1 MQWLIDF
8 LTNPF
13 IIAGISSWLL
23 AQIAKFIIYAIV
35 NKTFDL
41 SRLHG
46 DGGMPSGHSAT
57 VGGLTMMC
65 ALRCGF
71 DSPMFAIA
79 FVLATI
85 VCHDAMNVRLESG
98 KHAAMLNDIMDWFKE
113 VMKNNSG
120 ENKGAWFTEE
130 KFKEFLGHTKLQVY
144 IGVTLGALNAIVL
157 NYLIFPLFPI

>member
-8 LTNPF
+8 VTNPF

-23 AQIAKFIIYAIV
+23 AQIAKFFIYAIV
-35 NKTFDL
+35 NKTFDI

-57 VGGLTMMC
+57 VGGLAMMC
-65 ALRCGF
+65 ALICGF
-71 DSPMFAIA
+71 DSPQFAIA

-98 KHAAMLNDIMDWFKE
+98 KHAEILNDIVEWFNE
-113 VMKNNSG
+113 TMKAG
-120 ENKGAWFTEE
+120 FTEE
-130 KFKEFLGHTKLQVY
+130 KLKEFLGHTKLQVY
-144 IGVTLGALNAIVL
+144 VGVLLGVLNAIGL
-157 NYLIFPLFPI
+157 YFLFFA

>member
-8 LTNPF
+8 VTNPY

-65 ALRCGF
+65 ALMKGF
-71 DSPMFAIA
+71 ASAEFAIA

-98 KHAAMLNDIMDWFKE
+98 KHAAMLNDIMDWFKDI
-113 VMKNNSG
+113 MKNNPAQ
-120 ENKGAWFTEE
+120 NKGGAWFTEE

-144 IGVTLGALNAIVL
+144 IGVALGALNAL
-157 NYLIFPLFPI
+157 GLYFLFFA

>member
-8 LTNPF
+8 VTNPF

-65 ALRCGF
+65 ALMKGF
-71 DSPMFAIA
+71 ASAEFAIA

-113 VMKNNSG
+113 AMKTTPG

-144 IGVTLGALNAIVL
+144 IGVALGALNAVGL
-157 NYLIFPLFPI
+157 YFLFFA

>member
-8 LTNPF
+8 VTNPF

-57 VGGLTMMC
+57 VGGLAMMC
-65 ALRCGF
+65 ALMKGF
-71 DSPMFAIA
+71 ASAEFAIA

-98 KHAAMLNDIMDWFKE
+98 KHAAMLNDIVEWFNDT
-113 VMKNNSG
+113 MKAG
-120 ENKGAWFTEE
+120 FTEA
-130 KFKEFLGHTKLQVY
+130 KLKEFLGHTKLQVY
-144 IGVTLGALNAIVL
+144 IGVLLGALNALGI
-157 NYLIFPLFPI
+157 YFIFYA

>member
-8 LTNPF
+8 VTNPF

-65 ALRCGF
+65 ALKCGF
-71 DSPMFAIA
+71 ASAEFAIA

-85 VCHDAMNVRLESG
+85 VCHDAMNVRYESG
-98 KHAAMLNDIMDWFKE
+98 KQAEILNDLVEWFNDT
-113 VMKNNSG
+113 MKVG
-120 ENKGAWFTEE
+120 FTE
-130 KFKEFLGHTKLQVY
+130 KKLKEFLGHTPLQVLV
-144 IGVTLGALNAIVL
+144 GVLLGVANALVL
-157 NYLIFPLFPI
+157 HFFVF

>member
-8 LTNPF
+8 VTNPF
-13 IIAGISSWLL
+13 IIAGLSSWLL

-35 NKTFDL
+35 NKTFDI

-57 VGGLTMMC
+57 VGGLAMMC
-65 ALRCGF
+65 ALQCGF
-71 DSPMFAIA
+71 GSPMFAIA

-98 KHAAMLNDIMDWFKE
+98 KHAAMLNDLVEWFNDT
-113 VMKNNSG
+113 MKAG
-120 ENKGAWFTEE
+120 FTEE
-130 KFKEFLGHTKLQVY
+130 KLKEFLGHTKLQVY
-144 IGVTLGALNAIVL
+144 VGVTLGVVNAIVL
-157 NYLIFPLFPI
+157 HFLFFAA

>member
-1 MQWLIDF
+1 MQWFIDF
-8 LTNPF
+8 ITNPF

-57 VGGLTMMC
+57 VGGLAMMC

-98 KHAAMLNDIMDWFKE
+98 KHAAMLNDLVEWFNE
-113 VMKNNSG
+113 TMKAG
-120 ENKGAWFTEE
+120 FTEE
-130 KFKEFLGHTKLQVY
+130 KLKEFLGHTKLQVY
-144 IGVTLGALNAIVL
+144 VGVTLGALNALAL
-157 NYLIFPLFPI
+157 NFLIFPLFLI

>member
-8 LTNPF
+8 VTNPF

-23 AQIAKFIIYAIV
+23 AQIAKFFIYAIV
-35 NKTFDL
+35 NKTFDI

-57 VGGLTMMC
+57 VGGLAMMC
-65 ALRCGF
+65 ALMKGF
-71 DSPMFAIA
+71 ASAEFAIA

-98 KHAAMLNDIMDWFKE
+98 KHAAMLNDIVEWFNE
-113 VMKNNSG
+113 TMKAG
-120 ENKGAWFTEE
+120 FTEE
-130 KFKEFLGHTKLQVY
+130 KLKEFLGHTKLQVY
-144 IGVTLGALNAIVL
+144 IGVALGVLNAIGL
-157 NYLIFPLFPI
+157 YFLFFA

>member
-8 LTNPF
+8 ITNP
-13 IIAGISSWLL
+13 ILLAGISAWLL

-35 NKTFDL
+35 NKTFDI

-57 VGGLTMMC
+57 VGGLAMMC
-65 ALRCGF
+65 ALIKGF
-71 DSPMFAIA
+71 GSPEFAIA

-113 VMKNNSG
+113 VMKANSA
-120 ENKGAWFTEE
+120 ENKPGVWFTEE

-144 IGVTLGALNAIVL
+144 IGVALGALNATGL
-157 NYLIFPLFPI
+157 YFLFFA

>member
-8 LTNPF
+8 VTNPF

-23 AQIAKFIIYAIV
+23 AQIAKFFIYAIV
-35 NKTFDL
+35 NKTFDI

-57 VGGLTMMC
+57 VGGLAMMC
-65 ALRCGF
+65 ALICGF
-71 DSPMFAIA
+71 DSPQFAIA

-98 KHAAMLNDIMDWFKE
+98 KHAEILNDIVEWFNE
-113 VMKNNSG
+113 TMKAG
-120 ENKGAWFTEE
+120 FTEE
-130 KFKEFLGHTKLQVY
+130 KLKEFLGHTKLQVY
-144 IGVTLGALNAIVL
+144 VGVLLGALNAIGL
-157 NYLIFPLFPI
+157 YFLFFA

>member
-8 LTNPF
+8 VTNPF

-23 AQIAKFIIYAIV
+23 AQIAKFFIYAIV
-35 NKTFDL
+35 NKTFDI

-65 ALRCGF
+65 ALMKGF
-71 DSPMFAIA
+71 ASAEFAIA

-98 KHAAMLNDIMDWFKE
+98 KHAEILNDIVEWFNE
-113 VMKNNSG
+113 TMKAG
-120 ENKGAWFTEE
+120 FTEE
-130 KFKEFLGHTKLQVY
+130 KLKEFLGHTKLQVY
-144 IGVTLGALNAIVL
+144 VGVLLGVLNAIGL
-157 NYLIFPLFPI
+157 YFLFFA

>member
-8 LTNPF
+8 VTNPF

-23 AQIAKFIIYAIV
+23 AQIAKFFIYAIV
-35 NKTFDL
+35 NKTFDI

-57 VGGLTMMC
+57 VGGLAMMC
-65 ALRCGF
+65 ALMKGF
-71 DSPMFAIA
+71 ASAEFAIA

-98 KHAAMLNDIMDWFKE
+98 KHAEILNDIVEWFNE
-113 VMKNNSG
+113 TMKAG
-120 ENKGAWFTEE
+120 FTEE
-130 KFKEFLGHTKLQVY
+130 KLKEFLGHTKLQVY
-144 IGVTLGALNAIVL
+144 VGVLLGVLNAIGL
-157 NYLIFPLFPI
+157 YFLFFA

>member
-8 LTNPF
+8 VTNPF

-57 VGGLTMMC
+57 VMSLATMC
-65 ALRCGF
+65 GFRAGF
-71 DSPMFAIA
+71 DSALFAVAMI
-79 FVLATI
+79 LAII
-85 VCHDAMNVRLESG
+85 VMHDALGVRREAG
-98 KHAAMLNDIMDWFKE
+98 KQAVVLNTLIELLSTPITSELHE
-113 VMKNNSG
+113 VKL
-120 ENKGAWFTEE
+120 
-130 KFKEFLGHTKLQVY
+130 KEFVGHTPVQVFA
-144 IGVTLGALNAIVL
+144 GGFVGLVNSLVL
-157 NYLIFPLFPI
+157 HFFIFK